1 MKHTIILKMGFDSL
15 FSCYKQPHAV
25 ICYERAKDIFPNLS
39 NIPLAKYRLTLS
51 KSPFKGSKR
60 IKINEDRCIWYEGE
74 YNEKFYIPFFTFS
87 TLVSFG
93 LAKHSEKSQFY
104 AKLEPLVGDLT

>member
-1 MKHTIILKMGFDSL
+1 MKHTIILKLSL
-15 FSCYKQPHAV
+15 NSLISCYKQPHAI
-25 ICYERAKDIFPNLS
+25 ICYDRIKDIFPNLS

-60 IKINEDRCIWYEGE
+60 IKINEVRRVWYEGE
-74 YNEKFYIPFFTFS
+74 YNKKYYIPSLTFR

-93 LAKHSEKSQFY
+93 LAKRFEKSQFY